1 MATTSAQ
8 CAVLWME
15 KIFTTYGVPEVIKS
29 DNGPLLTCSKRFVD
43 FAEEQGFKHRKVT
56 PGWAGANGE
65 VERFMRTVKKSTKM
79 EGRNVEEE
87 MQRTVR
93 SYNATDGS

>member
-1 MATTSAQ
+1 MLLWAQYCQWWNMPVVEFLATTSAQ

-56 PGWAGANGE
+56 PGWAEANGDVCE
-65 VERFMRTVKKSTKM
+65 L
-79 EGRNVEEE
+79 
-87 MQRTVR
+87 
-93 SYNATDGS
+93 